1 MGIESQTLISLRRC
15 TGCFARK
22 PTIGGFHP
30 QNVSQNLWVLEPSWN
45 STPQNRTVLLHVPPG
60 IKDLKVYSATQNL
73 RKVVLLWKLRV
84 LGPWILHVKGLN
96 FRNPSTRTSTIYL
109 EAKWPLFLKVNPPK
123 QGPFQIKT
131 RAPIWVPGIYIYIYL
146 CTVEAA
152 AFLFSARPVGFSR
165 LWSPELLSGGSTT
178 PAGGPFKDIFKPQ
191 HPIGRGGKGQQRYIT
206 AGDAQN
212 TVMHSLRS
220 CLDLAYCAQWRPLH
234 FFFLHGL
241 WVFQG
246 CGHPNFYQVDPPRPQ
261 VVPSKTSSNHN
272 IPPKQQKR
280 ETTVPLAAKDW
291 QRHLLS
297 DETPAGRT

>member
-131 RAPIWVPGIYIYIYL
+131 RAPIWVPGIYIYIYIYIFVHSGGRCISFFCTACGFFKVVVTRTFIRWIHHTRRWSLQRHFQTTTSHWERWEGTATLHYGRWCTKHRHALTTLMLRLGLL

-191 HPIGRGGKGQQRYIT
+191 HPTK
-206 AGDAQN
+206 
-212 TVMHSLRS
+212 
-220 CLDLAYCAQWRPLH
+220 
-234 FFFLHGL
+234 
-241 WVFQG
+241 
-246 CGHPNFYQVDPPRPQ
+246 
-261 VVPSKTSSNHN
+261 
-272 IPPKQQKR
+272 
-280 ETTVPLAAKDW
+280 AAKK
-291 QRHLLS
+291 RNNRP
-297 DETPAGRT
+297 TCC